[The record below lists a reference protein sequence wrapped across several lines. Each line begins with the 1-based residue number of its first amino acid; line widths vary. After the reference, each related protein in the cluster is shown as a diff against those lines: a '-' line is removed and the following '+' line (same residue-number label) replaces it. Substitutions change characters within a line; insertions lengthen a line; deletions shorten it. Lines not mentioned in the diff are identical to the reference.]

1 MRGLQQNRL
10 GVRLELRSRRKRQ
23 NRGQKHRHTDEAQAV
38 RRDVRPEHVAPA
50 QVHRFWLW
58 AAGLKGGVE
67 PGIRSGL
74 RLIGVFVLIL
84 P

>member
-58 AAGLKGGVE
+58 AAGLKGGWNLA
-67 PGIRSGL
+67 SAL
-74 RLIGVFVLIL
+74 DSD
-84 P
+84 